1 MDGMKPLTETDVRS
15 SFVNLTK
22 GATKRL
28 NMPADLAER
37 PWDDLDYLGWQDP
50 KAPQNHYLVTE
61 HDGRLCGVALRAS
74 RETRGP
80 RKTMC
85 ALCTT
90 VGDVALLV
98 ASRAG
103 RSGQDGNSVGTYI
116 CADLDC
122 SLKAR
127 NKRKLDTPVIHETL
141 SVEQKVDRLLGNL
154 DSFVARV
161 LRPA

>member
-1 MDGMKPLTETDVRS
+1 MVGMKPLTETDVRA

-28 NMPADLAER
+28 NLPADLAER

-74 RETRGP
+74 RESRGP

-85 ALCTT
+85 ALC
-90 VGDVALLV
+90 
-98 ASRAG
+98 ASDRK
-103 RSGQDGNSVGTYI
+103 SV
-116 CADLDC
+116 
-122 SLKAR
+122 
-127 NKRKLDTPVIHETL
+127 V
-141 SVEQKVDRLLGNL
+141 
-154 DSFVARV
+154 
-161 LRPA
+161 

>member
-1 MDGMKPLTETDVRS
+1 MKPLTEIDVRS

-28 NMPADLAER
+28 NLPADLAER
-37 PWDDLDYLGWQDP
+37 PWEELDYLGWQDP

-98 ASRAG
+98 ANRAG
-103 RSGQDGNSVGTYI
+103 RAGQDGNSVGTYI

-127 NKRKLDTPVIHETL
+127 GKRKVADTVIFQETL
-141 SVEQKVDRLLGNL
+141 SVEQKVDRLVGNL

>member
-1 MDGMKPLTETDVRS
+1 MKPLTETDVRS

-28 NMPADLAER
+28 NLPADLAER
-37 PWDDLDYLGWQDP
+37 PWEDLDYLGWRDP
-50 KAPQNHYLVTE
+50 KAPQNSYLVTE

-74 RETRGP
+74 RQARGA

-85 ALCTT
+85 ALCAT
-90 VGDVALLV
+90 VGDVSLLV

-116 CADLDC
+116 CTDLDC

-127 NKRKLDTPVIHETL
+127 GKRKVADTLILQETL